1 MNVWDG
7 FDVEDACFQA
17 VQRSAS
23 LIFWR
28 KESRRVDLSLT
39 YSLAGEQ
46 AAMALNGTNV
56 EMPLISSPVPRTVIF
71 PGDLR
76 PGLNWLNFRASKKGR
91 LRIYNIDIGS
101 GEETG
106 VHHLRPGDSVAILT
120 RAGRGFL
127 SFGGRGEI
135 DLHKVEFVG
144 GEENVRTERF
154 KTSLFSRTLIYKYE
168 LDHEGYIR
176 AEVLSGRF
184 NIGDYEH
191 ADRPA
196 PPDKSE
202 PRIPMKTTPS
212 IFIFL
217 IDACQAAHLSAYG
230 YRRKTSPNFEKLA
243 EDGVLFEN
251 AYTSA
256 SFTRSSVATLFTGLY
271 PERHKVRIERHGLD
285 SRFLTIP
292 EFLKSKG
299 YRTAIFTSAAAVST
313 RFGFSQ
319 GVDDYYGTFGSWE
332 ARIKRGESTSQF
344 YEWIANP
351 GPLFAYL
358 HFMEPHFP
366 IIPPPPFL
374 DMFRSTTLT
383 GERRHVILTRQDL
396 SEQGHVFSAEEIQNV
411 VDDYDSTIA
420 YIDGEL
426 GKIFDHLRRSGVY
439 DDSLIILLSDHGEG
453 LGEHGAWSHGS
464 HVYEE
469 ITRVPMIV
477 KFPEALGW
485 KGRVRRVVQ
494 IADIFPTIIDLFGQE
509 IGLDG
514 ESLLR
519 AIDSPDLDDRLA
531 VCWAFSTSETFGMR
545 WRNWYYIRELNAGKE
560 RLFRLDGDPLTDV
573 ADEEPAVRT
582 FFHLRFLDWYFRASS
597 MKGQSVSIDL
607 KKLPPEEIENLRS
620 LGYLR

>member
-7 FDVEDACFQA
+7 FDVEGGYFQA
-17 VQRSAS
+17 VKRSAR
-23 LIFWR
+23 LILWR
-28 KESRRVDLSLT
+28 KESRRVELRFA
-39 YSLAGEQ
+39 YSLEGRP
-46 AAMALNGTNV
+46 AAMALNGAKLET
-56 EMPLISSPVPRTVIF
+56 PLPSSPAPRTILIS
-71 PGDLR
+71 LELQA
-76 PGLNWLNFRASKKGR
+76 GLNYLEFRTLKKDTF
-91 LRIYNIDIGS
+91 RIYSIIS
-101 GEETG
+101 GPPEKTKA
-106 VHHLRPGDSVAILT
+106 HQLIPGESVAVLT
-120 RAGRGFL
+120 RAGHGFL

-135 DLHKVEFVG
+135 ALRKVEFAG
-144 GEENVRTERF
+144 GKQDVQTERLR
-154 KTSLFSRTLIYKYE
+154 TSLFSRNLVYKYD
-168 LDHEGYIR
+168 LTRDGYIQ

-184 NIGDYEH
+184 NIGNREH
-191 ADRPA
+191 IDHPT
-196 PPDKSE
+196 PLENPE
-202 PRIPMKTTPS
+202 PRSPLETKPS

-217 IDACQAAHLSAYG
+217 IDGCQAAHLSAYG

-251 AYTSA
+251 AYTNA
-256 SFTRSSVATLFTGLY
+256 SFTRASVATLFTGLF
-271 PERHKVRIERHGLD
+271 PERHRVRVERHGLD
-285 SRFLTIP
+285 SRFLTLP

-313 RFGFSQ
+313 RFGFNQ

-344 YEWIANP
+344 YEWIEAP

-383 GERRHVILTRQDL
+383 GERRHMILTYKDL
-396 SEQGHVFSAEEIQNV
+396 SQQEYAFSGEEIQNV

-426 GKIFDHLRRSGVY
+426 GKIFDRLRRTGVY
-439 DDSLIILLSDHGEG
+439 DDSLIIVLSDHGEG
-453 LGEHGAWSHGS
+453 LGEHGAWSHGF

-469 ITRVPMIV
+469 ITRVPLVI
-477 KFPEALGW
+477 KFPAALGW

-494 IADIFPTIIDLFGQE
+494 IADIFPTIIDLYGQE

-519 AIDSPDLDDRLA
+519 SIRSPELDDRF
-531 VCWAFSTSETFGMR
+531 VVSWAFSTSETFGIR
-545 WRNWYYIRELNAGKE
+545 WRDWYYIREIRSGKE
-560 RLFRLDGDPLTDV
+560 RLFRLDGDPLADV
-573 ADEEPAVRT
+573 AGANPVVRT
-582 FFHLRFLDWYFRASS
+582 FLHLRFLDWYYRASREE
-597 MKGQSVSIDL
+597 GQSVNIDM